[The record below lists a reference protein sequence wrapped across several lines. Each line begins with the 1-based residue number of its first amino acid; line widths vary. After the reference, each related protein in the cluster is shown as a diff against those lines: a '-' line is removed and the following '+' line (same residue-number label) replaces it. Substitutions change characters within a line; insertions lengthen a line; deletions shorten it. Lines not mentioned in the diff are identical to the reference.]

1 MSNKIVGEITNVIG
15 FQTDKRSY
23 DQVKADM
30 RKLTTTWNQC
40 ADKMKT
46 PALEKMK
53 QVNQQLR
60 KQRDLLRE
68 IKAAQS
74 GVTGVP
80 RVGGGPAGLARP
92 KTGNTRQ
99 IYNRVRKQQ
108 AAEARRL
115 ANEARRQGIL
125 QAQATR
131 DSARIT
137 STFQPSTVDKY
148 RKQIS
153 DLQAQRPNMPAA
165 EFNARMGKLMI
176 DMKNHEKSLI
186 HWDKVLSKTS
196 STLKRFNSGLN
207 TVIKGLGFA
216 ATALGG
222 MIYKSFQVS
231 AQNNRAYYGLLAQNS
246 DDKALTKDQMNF
258 VDQMSDKYG
267 LSLMD
272 AQTDYMKFRG
282 ATKATMDE
290 STARGL
296 FEATTIKGT
305 TSGTD
310 AQGMSLAFKALEQ
323 MSSKSLISMEEL
335 RQQLG
340 DHIPGAVQDF
350 YKAWK
355 ETENKS
361 EATYKDFEKA
371 VKAGNVQLEKLAPS
385 LIKIWSA
392 AEGTEAFAQA
402 MQQPEKELQRLKN
415 TMDKAAISFMGVID
429 PTDGVISVSES
440 LSYLFRDIKAAF
452 GEADF
457 KAMGELVGKFLYELQ
472 YRFWRFYFD
481 TGEPFLQKLN
491 GLLGETTDE
500 KVNKLI
506 DILKWIIAIKGAI
519 LGLEVAVGTAKA
531 LYTLRNAILLLESTS
546 LAAVGGI
553 LGKLGALGAVVA
565 GGVAA
570 DWTWDNIIMK
580 SNDAMYGD
588 ETTAGGNLKKDS
600 PLGKLYD
607 AIDGWWQHGKESG
620 KFPSWY
626 PGVNNSAIVVP
637 PAMPTPTINTSQAL
651 PMPQMSPAFI
661 QQAGVNPALN
671 IHTEGELRGDIN
683 VKVDMMNQDVYVDQR
698 IDAKIDDYE
707 TRQLN
712 LLAR

>member
-1 MSNKIVGEITNVIG
+1 MSNKIVGELTNVIG
-15 FQTDKRSY
+15 FETDKRSY
-23 DQVKADM
+23 EKVKADM
-30 RKLTTTWNQC
+30 RKLTNTWNQC
-40 ADKMKT
+40 ANKMQT

-53 QVNQQLR
+53 QVTQQLK

-92 KTGNTRQ
+92 RTGNTRQ
-99 IYNRVRKQQ
+99 IYNR
-108 AAEARRL
+108 ARQ
-115 ANEARRQGIL
+115 EARRQRIL

-148 RKQIS
+148 RQQIS
-153 DLQAQRPNMPAA
+153 DLQARRPNMPAA
-165 EFNARMGKLMI
+165 EFNARMSKLMI

-186 HWDKVLSKTS
+186 NVDKVLSKTS
-196 STLKRFNSGLN
+196 RTLRSFNSGLN

-222 MIYKSFQVS
+222 MIYKSFQIS
-231 AQNNRAYYGLLAQNS
+231 AQNNRAYYGLLAQNM

-267 LSLMD
+267 LDLMN
-272 AQTDYMKFRG
+272 AQMGFMKFRG

-296 FEATTIKGT
+296 FEALTIKGT
-305 TSGTD
+305 ASGTD
-310 AQGMSLAFKALEQ
+310 AQGMSLALKALEQ

-340 DHIPGAVQDF
+340 DHIPGATQDF

-355 ETENKS
+355 ETTGKA
-361 EATYKDFEKA
+361 EASYEAFTKEI
-371 VKAGNVQLEKLAPS
+371 KAGNVQLEKLAPA
-385 LIKIWSA
+385 LIKIWSV

-481 TGEPFLQKLN
+481 TAEPFLQKLS

-500 KVNKLI
+500 KVDTIMKVLEELIKLKVAIMGLSVATNAFTAINKL
-506 DILKWIIAIKGAI
+506 KSAIEALSGASTTAASSIGNGRNGVPTVPNAYKGAYMVESALQNYDEAQAKWRQEHPEGSI
-519 LGLEVAVGTAKA
+519 DVTAIRNWIPRPFLEW
-531 LYTLRNAILLLESTS
+531 YD
-546 LAAVGGI
+546 AASATP
-553 LGKLGALGAVVA
+553 GKLPGWM
-565 GGVAA
+565 GGTP
-570 DWTWDNIIMK
+570 WR
-580 SNDAMYGD
+580 
-588 ETTAGGNLKKDS
+588 
-600 PLGKLYD
+600 
-607 AIDGWWQHGKESG
+607 
-620 KFPSWY
+620 
-626 PGVNNSAIVVP
+626 
-637 PAMPTPTINTSQAL
+637 PTPTINTSQAL
-651 PMPQMSPAFI
+651 PMPQMSPAFT
-661 QQAGVNPALN
+661 QQAGANPALN
-671 IHTEGELRGDIN
+671 IHTEGTLEGNIN

-698 IDAKIDDYE
+698 IDAKIRDHD
-707 TRQLN
+707 TRELN
-712 LLAR
+712 LYAR

>member
-1 MSNKIVGEITNVIG
+1 MSNKIVGELTNVIG
-15 FQTDKRSY
+15 FETDKRSY
-23 DQVKADM
+23 EKVKADM
-30 RKLTTTWNQC
+30 RKLTNTWNQC
-40 ADKMKT
+40 ANKMQT

-53 QVNQQLR
+53 QVTQQLK

-92 KTGNTRQ
+92 RTGNTRQ
-99 IYNRVRKQQ
+99 IYNR
-108 AAEARRL
+108 ARQ
-115 ANEARRQGIL
+115 EARRQRIL

-148 RKQIS
+148 RQQIS
-153 DLQAQRPNMPAA
+153 DLQARRPNMPAA
-165 EFNARMGKLMI
+165 EFNARMSKLMI

-186 HWDKVLSKTS
+186 NVDKVLSKTS
-196 STLKRFNSGLN
+196 RTFRSFNSGLN

-222 MIYKSFQVS
+222 MIYKSLQIS
-231 AQNNRAYYGLLAQNS
+231 AQNNRAYYGLLAQNM

-267 LSLMD
+267 LDLMN
-272 AQTDYMKFRG
+272 AQMGFMKFRG

-296 FEATTIKGT
+296 FEALTIKGT
-305 TSGTD
+305 ASGTD
-310 AQGMSLAFKALEQ
+310 AQGMSLALKALEQ

-340 DHIPGAVQDF
+340 DHIPGATQDF

-355 ETENKS
+355 ETTGKA
-361 EATYKDFEKA
+361 EASYEAFTKEIK
-371 VKAGNVQLEKLAPS
+371 VGNVQLEKLAPA
-385 LIKIWSA
+385 LIKIWSV

-481 TGEPFLQKLN
+481 TAEPFLQKLN

-500 KVNKLI
+500 KVDNLMS
-506 DILKWIIAIKGAI
+506 ILGWIIKIKGAI
-519 LGLEVAVGTAKA
+519 LGLEAAVGVAKA
-531 LYTLRNAILLLESTS
+531 INTLRNAILLLESVS

-553 LGKLGALGAVVA
+553 LGKLGPLAAVVG

-570 DWTWDNIIMK
+570 DWVWDNIIMPA
-580 SNDAMYGD
+580 NDTMYGD

-607 AIDGWWQHGKESG
+607 ALQGWWQHGKESG
-620 KFPSWY
+620 KFPDWY
-626 PGVNNSAIVVP
+626 PGITP
-637 PAMPTPTINTSQAL
+637 LAMPTPTINTSQAL
-651 PMPQMSPAFI
+651 PMPQMSPAFT

-671 IHTEGELRGDIN
+671 IHTEGTLEGNIN

-698 IDAKIDDYE
+698 IDAKIRDHD
-707 TRQLN
+707 TRELN
-712 LLAR
+712 LYAR

>member
-207 TVIKGLGFA
+207 TAIKGLGFA

-272 AQTDYMKFRG
+272 AQMDYMKFRG

-305 TSGTD
+305 TAGTN

-323 MSSKSLISMEEL
+323 MSSKASVSMEEL

-385 LIKIWSA
+385 LIKIWSV

-472 YRFWRFYFD
+472 YRFWRFYYD
-481 TGEPFLQKLN
+481 TGEPFMQKLN

-500 KVNKLI
+500 KVNTIFKVLSELVKL
-506 DILKWIIAIKGAI
+506 KVAIM
-519 LGLEVAVGTAKA
+519 GLSAATNAAKA
-531 LYTLRNAILLLESTS
+531 IYTLKSAIEALSGASTTAASTAGNRGNGVTDLPLPKGNNLKNSALVENVLQNYDEAQAKWRREHPEGSVDVTSVRSWIPKPLLDWYDT
-546 LAAVGGI
+546 AAATPGKLPEWMGGI
-553 LGKLGALGAVVA
+553 P
-565 GGVAA
+565 
-570 DWTWDNIIMK
+570 WR
-580 SNDAMYGD
+580 
-588 ETTAGGNLKKDS
+588 
-600 PLGKLYD
+600 
-607 AIDGWWQHGKESG
+607 
-620 KFPSWY
+620 
-626 PGVNNSAIVVP
+626 
-637 PAMPTPTINTSQAL
+637 PTPTINTSQAL